1 MNNQNQMNTNIIY
14 NSNCYAVNQSIPASI
29 NINNSP
35 VVHIVNQQNVKQSNQ
50 VYSNSNENIINNCY
64 INTSPILAQSNIKN
78 ENKLDL
84 NLYKSFSYNKYSD
97 KDEVRHQ
104 KVRFEGDIYT
114 PKLVRYSG
122 NAKEGF
128 CDQCHPGRWLQLKNS
143 AYWYHKQ
150 FFHGV
155 SSVSGKLFE
164 TPLSTKIVDYKEML
178 EIVSETEKQNIIDNL
193 IGNKHY
199 KKNII
204 SNTDN
209 NNNDLSIIINNDEFL
224 QAFKNLIS
232 ESSITLPNNFNFN
245 DCILKFVV
253 GQCHHCKEWIP
264 LMITKKRCT
273 QFFTHILKY
282 NKNDSI
288 PIEKNNKKGK
298 QLNKYYLKKKYNM
311 YNDKKNITE
320 IILTYLQQIKQNKQ
334 EINDIMKNN
343 GMTVLWY
350 RHAHKCHQYVKP
362 KMDIENTKSE
372 DPTSSPELSLTQ
384 SINTTPINTS
394 NTILPSPMS
403 SIITLNNNSNKK
415 RKLTEDNITTD
426 YKENK
431 KGKYI

>member
-1 MNNQNQMNTNIIY
+1 
-14 NSNCYAVNQSIPASI
+14 
-29 NINNSP
+29 
-35 VVHIVNQQNVKQSNQ
+35 
-50 VYSNSNENIINNCY
+50 
-64 INTSPILAQSNIKN
+64 
-78 ENKLDL
+78 
-84 NLYKSFSYNKYSD
+84 
-97 KDEVRHQ
+97 
-104 KVRFEGDIYT
+104 
-114 PKLVRYSG
+114 
-122 NAKEGF
+122 
-128 CDQCHPGRWLQLKNS
+128 
-143 AYWYHKQ
+143 
-150 FFHGV
+150 
-155 SSVSGKLFE
+155 
-164 TPLSTKIVDYKEML
+164 ML

-403 SIITLNNNSNKK
+403 SIIT
-415 RKLTEDNITTD
+415 
-426 YKENK
+426 
-431 KGKYI
+431 